1 MVKPRKIVGGSGGA
15 GSRSDAA
22 KARLCAGHDG
32 LEIPIGKESRIGG
45 DELQGRRAAM
55 VTTPSP
61 EGNSYRGAH
70 FMEL

>member
-1 MVKPRKIVGGSGGA
+1 MPQRRGSVLAMTALG
-15 GSRSDAA
+15 
-22 KARLCAGHDG
+22 
-32 LEIPIGKESRIGG
+32 IPIGKESRIGG